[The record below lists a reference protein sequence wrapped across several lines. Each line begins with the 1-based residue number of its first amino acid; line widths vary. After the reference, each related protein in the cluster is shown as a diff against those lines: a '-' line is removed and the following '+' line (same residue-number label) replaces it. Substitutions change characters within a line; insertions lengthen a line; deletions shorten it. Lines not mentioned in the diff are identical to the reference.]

1 MALGTLSTKL
11 STSLKDIQ
19 PGGHGPITIYKDE
32 NGTSMHLIHATP
44 STIHRHVPERTSQ
57 RDRAAPHPSHVQRQ
71 HSSQLKTTLHL
82 SQFLCAGYNVLVIHR
97 QPHRRCIES
106 DASRFYFRASVH
118 SQMHLY
124 NHVTSHRRHSSASI
138 ASLGP
143 SIS

>member
-1 MALGTLSTKL
+1 MALGMLSTEL

-19 PGGHGPITIYKDE
+19 PGGHGSITMYKDE
-32 NGTSMHLIHATP
+32 N
-44 STIHRHVPERTSQ
+44 ERTSQ

-143 SIS
+143 SISYMGSVAQWYAHGGRVS